1 MSVSVN
7 SPGNGRQFLSL
18 LQGAL
23 DSPTPRLPVTL
34 LQQAIDHRH
43 TLRTLRAGI
52 VVQVSGPSEDRACCI
67 LWTAHDND
75 LGPI

>member
-23 DSPTPRLPVTL
+23 DSPTPRLPGSLSLCFNKPLT
-34 LQQAIDHRH
+34 
-43 TLRTLRAGI
+43 TGI
-52 VVQVSGPSEDRACCI
+52 PYAPSEQE
-67 LWTAHDND
+67 
-75 LGPI
+75 